1 MHEFV
6 IVNTTGICIQV
17 ISEQDCRRDFVD
29 LSRQI
34 AEQCE
39 SNELSIDE
47 IDSYSIGSRLKG
59 RFYISPSFAT
69 TLIYFASFSSK

>member
-1 MHEFV
+1 MHLFI

-17 ISEQDCRRDFVD
+17 ISEEDCRRNFVD
-29 LSRQI
+29 VSRQI
-34 AEQCE
+34 AEKCE

-59 RFYISPSFAT
+59 RLYNP
-69 TLIYFASFSSK
+69 L